1 MGRRRRY
8 IKSNQIYEFCF
19 RARKGLPLPP
29 LAVIRVLIESILARV
44 QHDEKVE
51 IIAFLWMSNHPHI
64 IVRVKDAAAATHFHG
79 QVKKQLTNKAEV
91 RCTS

>member
-64 IVRVKDAAAATHFHG
+64 IVRVKDAEAARNSKWETI
-79 QVKKQLTNKAEV
+79 L
-91 RCTS
+91 